1 MQLRPDIQIQTII
14 KALMEDIIPA
24 LDQSNQLAMQS
35 AQLAI
40 GTLSLM
46 AQHLPLAY
54 RYDCDELARLVETA
68 ENLKAQ
74 SVEGAEGALA
84 QLESATTDAKDV
96 LDRAKADPSE
106 LLSAIRALRE
116 ASGDLVRS
124 VYEAGSEEAIAKT
137 ESTILASSKEQ
148 LLRDRSWLLMQGW
161 EPNPEA
167 VPAIDTLLPVV
178 AQKK

>member
-54 RYDCDELARLVETA
+54 RYDCDELTRLVETA
-68 ENLKAQ
+68 DKLKAQ
-74 SVEGAEGALA
+74 SVESAEGTQA
-84 QLESATTDAKDV
+84 QLESATSNAKDV

-124 VYEAGSEEAIAKT
+124 VYEVGSEEAIAKT

-178 AQKK
+178 GQGK